1 MFEVYVLLF
10 IGAAL
15 ALTGWWI
22 LRKSV
27 PTRQSAGGTERS
39 ASRNIIDLCAVLL
52 IIVGGLVAAFM
63 ASARFPTIFLLLVGS
78 AFVRIGWWIYRT
90 FIPSRWFGNMGRPI
104 SRRIASIFATT
115 MIFAGVF
122 AVIFATAI
130 RFLAISHV
138 IVPSVLASCAVTWI
152 LLPRRATAVSVLP
165 EESTFI
171 PQVVGLFLL
180 GLVCTALLAGG
191 ALLWVVTGFDRPNDR
206 WLERRFNDQRADY
219 ERLASMMAEDH
230 NMALVASGR
239 TARTDADDHPHLPG
253 TISALGISEA
263 RWNDYRTL
271 LKRTG
276 VNAVLR
282 RDSGN
287 IVLDAWSNVFIHG
300 THLGYMHC
308 GSRESLQ
315 GRATLIWPCVEA
327 KEIGAGQD
335 SSFQNGFVYTYRY
348 KKIAQDWYILQV
360 SY

>member
-1 MFEVYVLLF
+1 MFEVYVVLF
-10 IGAAL
+10 VGAAL

-22 LRKSV
+22 LRKSI
-27 PTRQSAGGTERS
+27 PTGQSGSTEQPVSRS
-39 ASRNIIDLCAVLL
+39 VIDLCAVLL
-52 IIVGGLVAAFM
+52 IIVGGFVVAFVT
-63 ASARFPTIFLLLVGS
+63 SARFPTIFLFLLG
-78 AFVRIGWWIYRT
+78 AAYVRGGWWINRD
-90 FIPSRWFGNMGRPI
+90 FIPSRWFGSMGRPI
-104 SRRIASIFATT
+104 SRRIAGIYAMT

-122 AVIFATAI
+122 AVILAAAI
-130 RFLAISHV
+130 RFLAVSHV
-138 IVPSVLASCAVTWI
+138 IVPSALASCAAAWI
-152 LLPRRATAVSVLP
+152 LRPRRATAVTAP
-165 EESTFI
+165 PDESSFI
-171 PQVVGLFLL
+171 PQVAALFFL

-191 ALLWVVTGFDRPNDR
+191 TLLWVMTGFDQPNDR
-206 WLERRFNDQRADY
+206 WLKRRFNDQRADF

-276 VNAVLR
+276 VDAVLR

-327 KEIGAGQD
+327 KENGAGQD

-348 KKIAQDWYILQV
+348 KKIAQDWYILKV